1 MHSGG
6 GGGGDDGRLDCVR
19 YAAATRRTICRRS
32 IKRWT
37 TSGAYAHNAHALANE
52 RVHSRVHTRAH
63 RMKMDQENSGL
74 KEQLATKKAEND
86 REVTRAAVQ

>member
-1 MHSGG
+1 MQEKYQA
-6 GGGGDDGRLDCVR
+6 LDNERCVR
-19 YAAATRRTICRRS
+19 TQRTRTR
-32 IKRWT
+32 KR
-37 TSGAYAHNAHALANE
+37 APE